1 MQKLQS
7 NAAGISVAAEE
18 LKKGNVVA
26 IPTETVY
33 GLAAN
38 ALDPQAVAKIF
49 KAKGR
54 PSDNPL
60 IIHISEIEDLEKYAF
75 PTEIAY
81 KLAERFW
88 PGPLTM
94 ILPKKECIPTAVTA
108 GLDTVA
114 VRMPEHPVAR
124 DIISKCGLPLAA
136 PSANISGKPSPTSA
150 EHVSDDFSGNQ
161 YVSAVV
167 DGGKCKCGV
176 ESTVISLCGEAPCL
190 LRPGFIT
197 AEMLREIIPDLKIAE
212 AVLKELP
219 TSEKALSPG
228 LKHKHYAPKAR
239 TVCIKGLCENAV
251 KYVESDGNKEKT
263 VICFCGE
270 EEEFKSCWVIPYGK
284 ADDFE
289 ELAEN
294 LFDALRQA
302 DKMDCEK
309 IYVRIPQINEELVN
323 GVLLAVYNRLL
334 RAASFTVIDCDLAAK
349 GLVIG
354 VTGQSGAGKGT
365 LCGILAKKGFIH
377 IDTDKVW
384 HEIIDASAPKLEA
397 VFGKITDESG
407 KVDRKILGEK
417 AFSSPEDLEKL
428 NAIAHKEIMAQV
440 SVIMDENRAK
450 GCFDFAIDG
459 AALFEAGAKDTC
471 DFIIAVVADRKTRL
485 ERVKNRDG
493 IDDLRAEQRFS
504 MQKSE
509 DFYTDNADYTL
520 VNDNLQELEEKLNEI
535 LEKYKEQ

>member
-1 MQKLQS
+1 MQKLQCS
-7 NAAGISVAAEE
+7 AEGISVAAEE

-38 ALDPQAVAKIF
+38 ALNPQAVAKVF

-60 IIHISEIEDLEKYAF
+60 IIHISKVEDLEKYAY
-75 PTEIAY
+75 PNKIAY
-81 KLAERFW
+81 ELAEKFW
-88 PGPLTM
+88 PGPLTV
-94 ILPKKECIPTAVTA
+94 ILPKKDCIPLEVTA
-108 GLDTVA
+108 GLETVA
-114 VRMPEHPVAR
+114 VRMPEHSVAR
-124 DIISKCGLPLAA
+124 DIISQSGLPLAA

-150 EHVSDDFSGNQ
+150 EHVWDDFCGNP

-176 ESTVISLCGEAPCL
+176 ESTVISLCGEVPCL

-197 AEMLREIIPDLKIAE
+197 AEMLKEVIPDLKIAE

-251 KYVESDGNKEKT
+251 KYVNKDGKKEKT

-270 EEEFKSCWVIPYGK
+270 EDKFENCRVIPYGK

-302 DKMDCEK
+302 DKTDCEK
-309 IYVRIPQINEELVN
+309 IYVRIPEINEELVN

-334 RAASFTVIDCDLAAK
+334 RAASFTVIDCDSTAK

-365 LCGILAKKGFIH
+365 LCGILSEKGFIH

-384 HEIIDASAPKLEA
+384 HEIIDASASKLEA
-397 VFGKITDESG
+397 AFGKVTDENG
-407 KVDRKILGEK
+407 KVDRKILGAK
-417 AFSSPEDLEKL
+417 VFSSPENLNKL
-428 NAIAHKEIMAQV
+428 NSIAHKEIMNEV

-450 GCFDFAIDG
+450 GFFDFAIDG
-459 AALFEAGAKDTC
+459 AALFEAGAKETC
-471 DFIIAVVADRKTRL
+471 DFIITVVADRKTRL
-485 ERVKNRDG
+485 ERVKKRDG
-493 IDDLRAEQRFS
+493 IDELRAEQRFAG
-504 MQKSE
+504 QKDES
-509 DFYTDNADYTL
+509 FYIENADFTL
-520 VNDNLQELEEKLNEI
+520 VNDNLND
-535 LEKYKEQ
+535 LEKELNIILKKYKK

>member
-1 MQKLQS
+1 MQILK
-7 NAAGISVAAEE
+7 NEIRDIEVAVEE

-38 ALDPQAVAKIF
+38 ALSPEAVGKIF

-60 IIHISEIEDLEKYAF
+60 IVHISEVEALEKFAV
-75 PTEIAY
+75 PNEIAY
-81 KLAERFW
+81 KLAEKFW

-94 ILPKKECIPTAVTA
+94 ILPKRDCVPVEVTA

-114 VRMPEHPVAR
+114 IRMPEHPVAR
-124 DIISKCGLPLAA
+124 EIISRSGLPLAA
-136 PSANISGKPSPTSA
+136 PSANISGRPSPTSA
-150 EHVSDDFSGNQ
+150 KHVIDDFSGNP
-161 YVSAVV
+161 YVSAII

-176 ESTVISLCGEAPCL
+176 ESTVLSLCGDVPCL
-190 LRPGFIT
+190 LRPGFVT
-197 AEMLREIIPDLKIAE
+197 ADMLREVIPDMKIAE

-219 TSEKALSPG
+219 NSEKALSPG

-251 KYVESDGNKEKT
+251 KYVDLDGNIKKT
-263 VICFCGE
+263 VICFNGE
-270 EEEFKSCWVIPYGK
+270 ESKFSPCNVIPYGK
-284 ADDFE
+284 HDDFE

-302 DKMDCEK
+302 DKLDSEK
-309 IYVRIPQINEELVN
+309 IYVRIPEIDEKTVN

-334 RAASFTVIDCDLAAK
+334 RAASFTVIDCDSAAK
-349 GLVIG
+349 GLVVG

-365 LCGILAKKGFIH
+365 VCKILEKKGFLH

-384 HEIIDASAPKLEA
+384 HNMIDSCAAKLEA
-397 VFGKITDESG
+397 VFGKVTDENG

-417 AFSSPEDLEKL
+417 AFSSDENLKKL
-428 NAIAHKEIMAQV
+428 NEIAHKSIMSKV
-440 SVIMDENRAK
+440 SEIMDENRAK
-450 GCFDFAIDG
+450 GIFNFTVDG
-459 AALFEAGAKDTC
+459 AALIEAGAKDTC
-471 DFIIAVVADRKTRL
+471 DFIIAVTADWNSRL

-493 IDDLRAEQRFS
+493 IDDERAEARFS
-504 MQKSE
+504 GQKDES
-509 DFYTDNADYTL
+509 FYTENADFTIINDDLSTL
-520 VNDNLQELEEKLNEI
+520 ESKIDAILKKYNEN
-535 LEKYKEQ
+535 

>member
-7 NAAGISVAAEE
+7 TAEGISVAADE

-38 ALDPQAVAKIF
+38 ALDPEAVAKIF

-60 IIHISEIEDLEKYAF
+60 IIHISDADDLAKYAF
-75 PTEIAY
+75 PNKIAY
-81 KLAERFW
+81 ELAAKFW

-94 ILPKKECIPTAVTA
+94 ILPKKDCIPMAVTA

-124 DIISKCGLPLAA
+124 EIISKCGLPLAA
-136 PSANISGKPSPTSA
+136 PSANISGKPSPTSS
-150 EHVSDDFSGNQ
+150 EHVWDDFNGNAH
-161 YVSAVV
+161 VSAVV

-176 ESTVISLCGEAPCL
+176 ESTVISLCGDVPCL

-197 AEMLREIIPDLKIAE
+197 AEMLREVIPNLKIAE

-219 TSEKALSPG
+219 SSEKALSPG

-251 KYVESDGNKEKT
+251 KYVMKDGNKAKT
-263 VICFCGE
+263 VICFRGE
-270 EEEFKSCWVIPYGK
+270 EAYFENCTVIPYG
-284 ADDFE
+284 DHDNFE

-302 DKMDCEK
+302 DKTDCEK
-309 IYVRIPQINEELVN
+309 IYVRIPEIDENLVN

-334 RAASFTVIDCDLAAK
+334 RAASFTVIDCDK
-349 GLVIG
+349 TSEGLVIG
-354 VTGQSGAGKGT
+354 VTGQSGSGKGT

-384 HEIIDASAPKLEA
+384 HEIIDISAPKLEEA
-397 VFGKITDESG
+397 FGKVTDG
-407 KVDRKILGEK
+407 NGRVDRKILGEK
-417 AFSSPEDLEKL
+417 AFSSPESLNKL
-428 NAIAHKEIMAQV
+428 NSIAHKEIMAQV

-450 GCFDFAIDG
+450 GNFNFAIDG
-459 AALFEAGAKDTC
+459 AALFEAGAKDIC
-471 DFIIAVVADRKTRL
+471 DFIIAVTADRKTRL
-485 ERVKNRDG
+485 ERVKKRDG

-504 MQKSE
+504 GQKDES
-509 DFYTDNADYTL
+509 FYTENSDYIII
-520 VNDNLQELEEKLNEI
+520 NDNLNDLEEKLNVI
-535 LEKYKEQ
+535 LEKYNKN